1 MEYRP
6 ICTAFFNH
14 PLYTLSIAG
23 RVAKKRYVFIA
34 FMKIRWV
41 LSDFLYSSATPKTV
55 RNRLT
60 VCLIADVFV
69 ATTEDKLGRVLMEED
84 NAADRCVDI
93 GCVLDE

>member
-34 FMKIRWV
+34 FMKVPWV
-41 LSDFLYSSATPKTV
+41 LNDFPYDFASRTV
-55 RNRLT
+55 RSRLI
-60 VCLIADVFV
+60 VSSIANVFV
-69 ATTEDKLGRVLMEED
+69 ATTEAKLGRVFTEED
-84 NAADRCVDI
+84 NAADRCVDV